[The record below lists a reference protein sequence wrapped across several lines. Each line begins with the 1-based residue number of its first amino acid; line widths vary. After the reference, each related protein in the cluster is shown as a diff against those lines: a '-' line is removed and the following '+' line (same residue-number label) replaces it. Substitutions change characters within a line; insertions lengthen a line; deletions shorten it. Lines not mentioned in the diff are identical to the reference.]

1 MHIINLTPHDIRVVI
16 GEEVWTFYPTIPA
29 ARVKTNNVLVGMVD
43 EFPIY
48 QVVYEDIEGLPEP
61 MEDTVYVVSA
71 IVATAV
77 KDRPDVIA
85 PDTGSTSIRLENGG
99 LYAVRGFLKY

>member
-1 MHIINLTPHDIRVVI
+1 MHIINLTPHDIRVVVD
-16 GEEVWTFYPTIPA
+16 EEIWTFPPTIPA
-29 ARVKTNNVLVGMVD
+29 ARVKTNNVLLGMAG

-48 QVVYEDIEGLPEP
+48 QVVYEDVEGLPEP
-61 MEDTVYVVSA
+61 MEDTLYVVSA

-77 KDRPDVIA
+77 KDRPDVVA
-85 PDTGSTSIRLENGG
+85 PDTGSTCVRLDSGG